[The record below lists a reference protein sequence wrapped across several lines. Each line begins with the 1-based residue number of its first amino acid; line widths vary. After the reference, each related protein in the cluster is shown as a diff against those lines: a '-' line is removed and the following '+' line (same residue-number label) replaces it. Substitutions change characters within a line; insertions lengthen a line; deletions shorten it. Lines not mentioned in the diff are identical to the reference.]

1 LWKSFSS
8 LVEML
13 KELQEGVAIDTT
25 GKKCIVHF
33 VFGLIVGDN
42 LHRSQ

>member
-13 KELQEGVAIDTT
+13 KELQEGVAIDTK
-25 GKKCIVHF
+25 GKKCIVQF
-33 VFGLIVGDN
+33 VLGFIVDED
-42 LHRSQ
+42 LYRSQ